1 MANGILSYDTHLHAM
16 DNPSGDNQLGKRSAT
31 EAVRGAGVHNVA
43 IPSPQSFEKRRKID
57 TSTLPAPGIIAGH
70 ERTCWLSSFFIICGF
85 GQYFVLLCS
94 CFLLSS
100 IEFAY
105 GYFTRLKL

>member
-43 IPSPQSFEKRRKID
+43 IPSPPSFDKRRKID
-57 TSTLPAPGIIAGH
+57 NSNLPGPGGTAGN
-70 ERTCWLSSFFIICGF
+70 ERTCWLSPSLIICGWC
-85 GQYFVLLCS
+85 QYFVLLHCS
-94 CFLLSS
+94 FYRASS
-100 IEFAY
+100 LHISTLRA
-105 GYFTRLKL
+105 